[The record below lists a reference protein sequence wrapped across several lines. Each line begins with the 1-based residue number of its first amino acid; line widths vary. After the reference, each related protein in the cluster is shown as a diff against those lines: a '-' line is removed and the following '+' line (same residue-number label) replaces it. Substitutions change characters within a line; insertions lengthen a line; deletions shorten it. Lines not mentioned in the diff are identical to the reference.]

1 MASRLSKI
9 GFAAGS
15 AGLPLAKLELQNG
28 EILKAKLVIGAD
40 GARSQ
45 VQMPTASLLILQ
57 ALLKVN

>member
-1 MASRLSKI
+1 MPSWLSQI

-45 VQMPTASLLILQ
+45 V
-57 ALLKVN
+57 